1 LILLSLGKDL
11 FLDPKHGG
19 LKTFLTLER
28 FLERLGNPGGDLLLL
43 IPIGLFK
50 SLEIPIFKKSKQ
62 LKLAT
67 GILF

>member
-1 LILLSLGKDL
+1 
-11 FLDPKHGG
+11 
-19 LKTFLTLER
+19 
-28 FLERLGNPGGDLLLL
+28 LERLGNPGGDLLLL

-62 LKLAT
+62 LKLAI